1 MAAIWTAVAG
11 LLLVLGP
18 TQPVS
23 GPAQV
28 QTARS
33 KVMVDIRNL
42 LILRLLDI
50 HLGDGPSDGRET
62 ILCMQRACHAAA
74 TAITSAGWSRPA
86 GRGKGGRSECGL
98 CV

>member
-1 MAAIWTAVAG
+1 MAAIWTAAAG
-11 LLLVLGP
+11 LSMVPGP

-33 KVMVDIRNL
+33 EVMVDIRNL

-62 ILCMQRACHAAA
+62 ILCMQLACRAAA
-74 TAITSAGWSRPA
+74 TAMTWAEQSRPA
-86 GRGKGGRSECGL
+86 GRGKGGEVSVGCA
-98 CV
+98 